1 MSLTA
6 LNEKI
11 IADLVTLINFV
22 NFLSSQGFQGDIT
35 QIQAAAANL
44 GLTFPA
50 LGNGVI
56 EAMQAKYG
64 ADSVALLMALY
75 NTLVSLAKF
84 TDPTYVPPVP
94 APVPT
99 PAS

>member
-22 NFLSSQGFQGDIT
+22 NFIEGAGMQADFT

-44 GLTFPA
+44 GFAFPA
-50 LGNGVI
+50 LGGGVM
-56 EAMQAKYG
+56 EAMIAKYG
-64 ADSVALLMALY
+64 TDVVQGLTALY
-75 NTLVSLAKF
+75 NTLVGFAKF
-84 TDPTYVPPVP
+84 TDPSYVPPVP
-94 APVPT
+94 AT
-99 PAS
+99 PAAS